1 MKTIERFKT
10 FRDQGKLEKAIE
22 YSSKLNLE
30 QQTAEFLSI
39 LAHVYFLKDQVD
51 KAQNLLKIA
60 IEKDRDCSLVIWSTT
75 RLYLKEQK
83 YNEALKL
90 ITIGLQNFKNDLE

>member
-1 MKTIERFKT
+1 M
-10 FRDQGKLEKAIE
+10 
-22 YSSKLNLE
+22 
-30 QQTAEFLSI
+30 
-39 LAHVYFLKDQVD
+39 D

-90 ITIGLQNFKNDLE
+90 ITIGLQNFKNDLEWLSLLSTCLRENNRYVTSIEVWKDLNKDVEFLI